1 MPNKPIF
8 ISIGRFCF
16 VLFFDTSYIYACF
29 LFRQKNKSTKDIA
42 AVRLYIASETMQRVV
57 KNK

>member
-1 MPNKPIF
+1 MK
-8 ISIGRFCF
+8 SF
-16 VLFFDTSYIYACF
+16 VFRYKLYIYMF

-42 AVRLYIASETMQRVV
+42 AVRLYIASETMPRVV

>member
-16 VLFFDTSYIYACF
+16 VFRYKLYIYMF